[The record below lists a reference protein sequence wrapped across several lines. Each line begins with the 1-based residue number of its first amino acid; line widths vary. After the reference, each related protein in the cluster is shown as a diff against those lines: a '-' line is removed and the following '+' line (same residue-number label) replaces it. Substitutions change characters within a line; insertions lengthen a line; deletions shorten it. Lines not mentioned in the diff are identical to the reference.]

1 MQKLKIHSKDDHGRK
16 ISLAS
21 LFETSTLSQELL
33 QKKTQAEL
41 REYAQDSF
49 VPTSL
54 CG

>member
-33 QKKTQAEL
+33 QETQAEL
-41 REYAQDSF
+41 REYAQEDSF
-49 VPTSL
+49 VLTSL